1 MFQKPITFFLLLSFI
16 LLFPHLGRAEIKEI
30 RTDQENIN
38 NIIIKNVKSPFLYS
52 GLAAFYNGVT
62 AYIVDDY
69 HIEKLDNEHW
79 YTITTG
85 QSLAIVGQYNILLIK
100 DVNTAV
106 LLADNELSWKRN
118 DGKHE
123 IQAQI
128 LLKSD
133 LTQLPQYLQKLK
145 YAHLWEPIRL
155 LCIGIEEILLWL
167 HSIHK
172 FGWGITIILLS
183 LLFKILMLPANIL
196 LTRSQRKVSYIQAHL
211 GPKLMEINANF
222 SGEEAH

>member
-85 QSLAIVGQYNILLIK
+85 QSLAIVGQ
-100 DVNTAV
+100 
-106 LLADNELSWKRN
+106 
-118 DGKHE
+118 
-123 IQAQI
+123 
-128 LLKSD
+128 
-133 LTQLPQYLQKLK
+133 
-145 YAHLWEPIRL
+145 
-155 LCIGIEEILLWL
+155 
-167 HSIHK
+167 
-172 FGWGITIILLS
+172 
-183 LLFKILMLPANIL
+183 
-196 LTRSQRKVSYIQAHL
+196 
-211 GPKLMEINANF
+211 
-222 SGEEAH
+222 